1 MKLSCTHENLM
12 HTLSYLEWVVG
23 RQSHLPI
30 LSNILFEAEHGRLRL
45 LATNLEIGVLAELG
59 AKIEEE
65 GKVALPAKLLVQF
78 IQNLDPQEIISLYQQ
93 GNQVVIEN
101 GKDKIQLNSVDS
113 RDFPL
118 IPEYSEEYPLSFSG
132 ASFSE
137 ALKKVAF
144 SVSTNESRVE
154 LTGIFISNSERG
166 IHFTATDSFRLAE
179 VTLLGMESSDKMA
192 LETFLRDR
200 GGVILPVDALQE
212 LARIIQ
218 GVDDRVSMAVKENQ
232 VFFEIHGVRMV
243 SRVIQGKYPDYQQIL
258 PKEFQISI
266 KVSKQEVVR
275 ALKMATSF
283 AQYGSGE
290 VKFSFMAENGI
301 LEVATISS
309 GVGEQKTIVP
319 LQDSFP
325 EDKEL
330 IFQPRHLLEGI
341 NTLTGEVVTFHI
353 NTKDAPVLLTGENP
367 KEHLYLVMPI
377 KK

>member
-12 HTLSYLEWVVG
+12 RTLNYLEWVVG
-23 RQSHLPI
+23 RQNHLPI

-59 AKIEEE
+59 AKIEVE

-78 IQNLDPQEIISLYQQ
+78 VQNLDPQEIISIYQQ

-118 IPEYSEEYPLSFSG
+118 IPEYTGEYPLSFSG
-132 ASFSE
+132 ISLNE

-154 LTGIFISNSERG
+154 LTGIYISNSERG

-179 VTLLGMESSDKMA
+179 VTLLGMESGDKIA
-192 LETFLRDR
+192 LETFLKDQ

-212 LARIIQ
+212 LTRIIQ
-218 GVDDRVSMAVKENQ
+218 GGEEKVFMAVKENQ
-232 VFFEIHGVRMV
+232 VFFEVHGVKMV
-243 SRVIQGKYPDYQQIL
+243 SRIIQGKYPDYQQIL

-266 KVSKQEVVR
+266 KVVKQEVIR

-290 VKFSFMAENGI
+290 VRCSFLSESEV
-301 LEVATISS
+301 LEVATTSS
-309 GVGEQKTIVP
+309 GVGEQKTIIT
-319 LQDSFP
+319 LQDTFS
-325 EDKEL
+325 EDREL
-330 IFQPRHLLEGI
+330 IFQPRHLLEGV
-341 NTLTGEVVTFHI
+341 NTILGEVVTFHM
-353 NTKDAPVLLTGENP
+353 NTKDSPVLLTGENP
-367 KEHLYLVMPI
+367 KEHLYLIMPI